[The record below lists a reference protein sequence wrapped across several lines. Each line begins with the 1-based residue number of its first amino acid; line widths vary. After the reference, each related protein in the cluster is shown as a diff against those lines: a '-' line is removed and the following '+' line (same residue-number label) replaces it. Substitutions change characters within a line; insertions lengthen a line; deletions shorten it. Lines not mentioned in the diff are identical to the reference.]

1 MSSQTQDERD
11 LLRSG
16 WRARKG
22 KESPGARDKMQPSLL
37 DRLTDDAPDKKQEPL
52 NSNLVSHSALRRH
65 VLRDL
70 QWLFNTINNEA
81 QNDLSGLSHV
91 RRSVA
96 NFGVASLAGQRM
108 SDIEWQDIQRKLT
121 DAILHFEPRILPQ
134 GLMVRCISD
143 TQSLDLHNVLSIE
156 IKGRLWCVPYPLTFL
171 FRTDVDLE
179 NGHFELKDVG

>member
-1 MSSQTQDERD
+1 MSSQPQDDRD

-16 WRARKG
+16 WRARTG

-52 NSNLVSHSALRRH
+52 NSNLVSHNA
-65 VLRDL
+65 
-70 QWLFNTINNEA
+70 
-81 QNDLSGLSHV
+81 
-91 RRSVA
+91 
-96 NFGVASLAGQRM
+96 
-108 SDIEWQDIQRKLT
+108 QRKLT

-143 TQSLDLHNVLSIE
+143 TKSLDLHNVLSIE
-156 IKGRLWCVPYPLTFL
+156 IKGRLWCVPYPLSFL